1 VKRVI
6 RHQQVDGHAV
16 AIVEIMEEEGPTFV
30 LVTEDGVVINGD
42 QPLLAMPTEVE
53 VRDIFRRWRDTL

>member
-16 AIVEIMEEEGPTFV
+16 AIVEIMEEEGPAFV

-42 QPLLAMPTEVE
+42 QPLLTMPTEVE
-53 VRDIFRRWRDTL
+53 VSDTFRRWRDTL